1 MPWEYAEESKKSV
14 MLGTS
19 HTKEALRIETEQ
31 DGECKASEFS
41 TPLVIC
47 SCNAEVNS
55 PY

>member
-19 HTKEALRIETEQ
+19 HTKEGLRIETEQ

-41 TPLVIC
+41 TPLVIS
-47 SCNAEVNS
+47 SCNPEVNS